1 MFLETQK
8 HLFQCMHMYIHAGS
22 VSMHAYVHSRSICSN
37 GCICTLMQYLFQCM
51 HRYIHA
57 VSVPVHAYVHSWSI
71 CSSAC
76 IAYVHSC
83 GNYFNI
89 VMYTHCICTLSIC
102 PLHSHMHIHTCIYTT
117 VFCPLP
123 CRKPCKH
130 ALNTTVSSYGIY
142 YLVLR
147 KEHINI
153 GHKTCGKYK
162 QSVLLYELLSKS
174 YSSVVIVHKMFLKSP
189 TDRLG

>member
-1 MFLETQK
+1 MERQHVLGDSET
-8 HLFQCMHMYIHAGS
+8 S
-22 VSMHAYVHSRSICSN
+22 VPMHAYVHSCRICFN
-37 GCICTLMQYLFQCM
+37 ACICTLMQYLFQCM

-57 VSVPVHAYVHSWSI
+57 VSVPMHAYEQSCSI

-76 IAYVHSC
+76 IAYVQSW
-83 GNYFNI
+83 GNYFN
-89 VMYTHCICTLSIC
+89 TCICTLSIC

-117 VFCPLP
+117 AFCPLP

-130 ALNTTVSSYGIY
+130 ALKTTVSSYGIY
-142 YLVLR
+142 YLVFR

-162 QSVLLYELLSKS
+162 QSVLLYELLSNS
-174 YSSVVIVHKMFLKSP
+174 YSSVVIVHKMLLKSP